1 MGYVQDGEKQ
11 MPRKNAMSNSERTLI
26 LGLGNPILSDDA
38 VGLRVAEALEPFVGR
53 EPRVVLERDYWGG
66 LRLMEHMIDFDR
78 AVIIDAICSDSPAG
92 TIHLLHPDGIRT
104 QRSAS
109 AHDVN
114 LKTALELGRAAG
126 AYLPPDDRILLV
138 AIEAEDV
145 QTFSETLTPQVEAA
159 VPAAVEEVLK
169 AIQE

>member
-1 MGYVQDGEKQ
+1 
-11 MPRKNAMSNSERTLI
+11 MPRNTAMSNSERTLI

-38 VGLRVAEALEPFVGR
+38 VGLRVVDALEPLVAYDSRIVF
-53 EPRVVLERDYWGG
+53 ERDYWGG
-66 LRLMEHMIDFDR
+66 LRLMEHMIGFDR
-78 AVIIDAICSDSPAG
+78 AVIIDAICGNTPAG
-92 TIHLLHPDGIRT
+92 TVRLLHPDGIHT

-126 AYLPPDDRILLV
+126 ADLPADNRILLV
-138 AIEAEDV
+138 AVEAEDV
-145 QTFSETLTPQVEAA
+145 LTFSESLTPQVEAA
-159 VPAAVEEVLK
+159 VPAAVDAVLK